1 MSLRKILPAAL
12 IALTP
17 VMASSAFAASLTV
30 GFSQIGSESGWRAA
44 ETSVS
49 KTEAQKRNITLKIAD
64 AQQKQENQIKAIRS
78 FVAQGVDAIF
88 LAPVVATGWDAVLNE
103 AKDAKIPVILLDR
116 DIETA
121 NKALYLTAVTSD
133 SVHEGVVAG
142 EWLAKNVGSK
152 PCSVVELQGTVGASV
167 ATNRKKGFDDAIA
180 KHSNIKMIRSQTGDF
195 TRAKGKEVTESFLKA
210 ENGGKNIC
218 ALYAHNDDMAVGAI
232 QAIKEAGLKPGK
244 DILVVSIDAVP
255 DIFKA
260 FMAGE
265 ANATVEL
272 TPNMA
277 GPAFDALIAFKDKG
291 TVPPKWI
298 QTESKLY
305 TPTDEPQKIYDSKK
319 GFDDA
324 IAKHS
329 NIKMIRSQT
338 GDFTRAKG
346 KEVTESFLKAENSRA
361 ASRAVGKYRLW
372 VRVRKILALCSKSW
386 A

>member
-1 MSLRKILPAAL
+1 MTLRKFLPTAL
-12 IALTP
+12 TTAVIALTP
-17 VMASSAFAASLTV
+17 LMATSALAAGLTV

-49 KTEAQKRNITLKIAD
+49 KSEAQKRNITLKIAD

-88 LAPVVATGWDAVLNE
+88 LAPVVATGWDAVLGE

-116 DIETA
+116 DIETSD
-121 NKALYLTAVTSD
+121 KSLYLTAVTSD
-133 SVHEGVVAG
+133 SVHEGAVAG
-142 EWLAKNVGSK
+142 EWLAKQVGDK
-152 PCSVVELQGTVGASV
+152 PCNVVELQGTVGASV

-180 KHSNIKMIRSQTGDF
+180 KHANIKVIRSQTGDF
-195 TRAKGKEVTESFLKA
+195 TRAKGKEVAESFLKA

-277 GPAFDALIAFKDKG
+277 GPAFDALIAYKDKG
-291 TVPPKWI
+291 TAPPKWI

-305 TPTDEPQKIYDSKK
+305 TPTDDPQKIYDSKK
-319 GFDDA
+319 GL
-324 IAKHS
+324 
-329 NIKMIRSQT
+329 
-338 GDFTRAKG
+338 G
-346 KEVTESFLKAENSRA
+346 
-361 ASRAVGKYRLW
+361 Y
-372 VRVRKILALCSKSW
+372 
-386 A
+386 

>member
-1 MSLRKILPAAL
+1 MTLKKLLPAAF

-17 VMASSAFAASLTV
+17 MMATGAFAASLTV

-49 KTEAQKRNITLKIAD
+49 KSEAQKRNITLKIAD

-116 DIETA
+116 DIDTA
-121 NKALYLTAVTSD
+121 NKSLYLTAVTSD
-133 SVHEGVVAG
+133 SVHEGAVAG
-142 EWLAKNVGSK
+142 EWLAKNVGDK
-152 PCSVVELQGTVGASV
+152 PCNVVELQGTVGASV

-180 KHSNIKMIRSQTGDF
+180 KHPNIKMIRSQTGDF

-218 ALYAHNDDMAVGAI
+218 ALYAHNDDMAVGGI

-244 DILVVSIDAVP
+244 DIFVVSIDAVP

-277 GPAFDALIAFKDKG
+277 GPAFDALIAFKEKG

-305 TPTDEPQKIYDSKK
+305 TPTDDPQKIYDSKK
-319 GFDDA
+319 GL
-324 IAKHS
+324 
-329 NIKMIRSQT
+329 
-338 GDFTRAKG
+338 G
-346 KEVTESFLKAENSRA
+346 
-361 ASRAVGKYRLW
+361 Y
-372 VRVRKILALCSKSW
+372 
-386 A
+386 